1 MTPNA
6 IGGRLFA
13 FDRQI
18 VLNGVRAAFGS
29 WPDRLVAVIGL
40 LVVLGGVRTWFAD
53 RPWAIATAVGCAAG
67 VLVGM
72 SAGRLIA
79 SRLAFHAF
87 DSPLGADALHFPT
100 RRRYTIAWHGIGL
113 IIVAAV
119 TLVARAPLVT
129 VSLPGYAAGALLGG
143 ATFGFGVSGITAW
156 RPRYGRMMRAW
167 WQRPRAAIVSAAIL
181 TATLMVLGGVPGRNA
196 MMALAAVET
205 AILILSLTMVDDGV
219 VRFLTITGQSSWR
232 FIMRHARGGMI
243 FVGLAAPLC
252 AFGFDPAV
260 AGIIVSVSVAALLLM
275 ATRILAYRLHGKR
288 AADFIVS
295 ILIAF
300 LILVAYAMP
309 ILMPFVAIILFW
321 QALRRAATKTWLLA

>member
-1 MTPNA
+1 
-6 IGGRLFA
+6 
-13 FDRQI
+13 
-18 VLNGVRAAFGS
+18 
-29 WPDRLVAVIGL
+29 
-40 LVVLGGVRTWFAD
+40 
-53 RPWAIATAVGCAAG
+53 
-67 VLVGM
+67 
-72 SAGRLIA
+72 
-79 SRLAFHAF
+79 
-87 DSPLGADALHFPT
+87 
-100 RRRYTIAWHGIGL
+100 
-113 IIVAAV
+113 
-119 TLVARAPLVT
+119 
-129 VSLPGYAAGALLGG
+129 
-143 ATFGFGVSGITAW
+143 
-156 RPRYGRMMRAW
+156 
-167 WQRPRAAIVSAAIL
+167 
-181 TATLMVLGGVPGRNA
+181 

-232 FIMRHARGGMI
+232 IIMRHARGGMI